1 MYSRLDGAH
10 PHEPGASAEDVGRAG
25 LCVAPRLDP
34 LRIALLR
41 CAIDDLQPI
50 HWDYQ
55 RQLEHYILT
64 S

>member
-1 MYSRLDGAH
+1 MSLELQLKMLNERGYVLL
-10 PHEPGASAEDVGRAG
+10 PGV
-25 LCVAPRLDP
+25 LDP

-41 CAIDDLQPI
+41 CAIDHLQPI